1 MKHVTKI
8 AIAAAVATTMAAPA
22 ATAVAAEV
30 TLTAVTGLQRS
41 NPLAKSFLDNYMAE
55 VNKRGKG
62 VVQIRYLGGQD
73 VVPPRKAAA
82 ALKRGQFD
90 MLHSPT
96 AYYIGTV
103 PEGYGMLASNKL
115 PSQIR
120 KNGGFAAL
128 QGVYRQKAGAQLVAW
143 GESQTSYNMY
153 LMDRPKLDANGV
165 PDLSGIKMRATGTYR
180 PLFRALGASTINMK
194 SSEIYTGI
202 QRGVVSGFGWPD
214 VGIVSLGLHKLV
226 KYRVDPSFYQTNTVV
241 TMNAA
246 KWDGLSDAAKKIL
259 NDVAEEYERTS
270 VQYME
275 RERQK
280 DDAELKKQ
288 GVVILQLEGDA
299 AKKYLA
305 TAYSEIW
312 KALAER
318 SEHAEKL
325 RPLMYSPE

>member
-22 ATAVAAEV
+22 VTAVAAEV

-41 NPLAKSFLDNYMAE
+41 NPLAKSFLDNYMA
-55 VNKRGKG
+55 VLNKRGKG
-62 VVQIRYLGGQD
+62 VVQIKYLGGQD
-73 VVPPRKAAA
+73 VVPPRKGAA

-115 PSQIR
+115 PSQLR
-120 KNGGFAAL
+120 KNGGFAEL
-128 QGVYRQKAGAQLVAW
+128 QKIYRQKAGSHLLAW

-153 LMDRPKLDANGV
+153 LMDRPKLNADGV

-226 KYRVDPSFYQTNTVV
+226 KYRVDPSFYQTNTVL

-246 KWDGLSDAAKKIL
+246 KWDGLSAEAKKIM
-259 NDVAEEYERTS
+259 NEVAEEYEKTS

-305 TAYSEIW
+305 TAYGEIW
-312 KALAER
+312 KALGER
-318 SEHAEKL
+318 SEHAAKL